1 VQMHRSPYTM
11 TQEELILV
19 EQRVPKVEID
29 TDMTVGEAWVE
40 EACMLHQ
47 NIYNSDRQCDLS

>member
-1 VQMHRSPYTM
+1 MHRSPYTM

-19 EQRVPKVEID
+19 EQRVPEVEID